1 MIHIDGSNLSLADV
15 EKVACQR
22 EKVSIAPSAVERI
35 NAARNVIE
43 EIIRTEKV
51 VYGVNTGFGKLSDVS
66 IPADKLQKLQVNLVR
81 SHSIGV
87 GQPLS
92 EAESR
97 AMTLLRAN
105 VLAKGYSGVR
115 LEVAEA
121 LCQMLNRGVH
131 AIIPSKGSVGAS
143 GDLAPL
149 AHLALVLIG
158 EGEAIYQGVR
168 MPGGEALSQAGL
180 TPVVLAAKEGLSLV
194 NGTQAMAAL
203 GSLLVSQAE
212 RLSDLADL
220 AGAMSLEALHGTSK
234 ASDPRIHLAR
244 PHTGQKQVAAR
255 LIKLT
260 TDSEIMSSHHNC
272 RRVQD
277 AYSLRCI
284 LC

>member
-1 MIHIDGSNLSLADV
+1 MIHIDGNNLSLADV
-15 EKVACQR
+15 EKIAYQR

-35 NAARNVIE
+35 NAARHVIE

-66 IPADKLQKLQVNLVR
+66 IPFDKLQKLQVNLVR

-121 LCQMLNRGVH
+121 LCQMLNRGIH

-168 MPGGEALSQAGL
+168 MSGGEALSQAGL
-180 TPVVLAAKEGLSLV
+180 TPVVLAAKE
-194 NGTQAMAAL
+194 
-203 GSLLVSQAE
+203 
-212 RLSDLADL
+212 
-220 AGAMSLEALHGTSK
+220 
-234 ASDPRIHLAR
+234 
-244 PHTGQKQVAAR
+244 
-255 LIKLT
+255 
-260 TDSEIMSSHHNC
+260 
-272 RRVQD
+272 
-277 AYSLRCI
+277 
-284 LC
+284 